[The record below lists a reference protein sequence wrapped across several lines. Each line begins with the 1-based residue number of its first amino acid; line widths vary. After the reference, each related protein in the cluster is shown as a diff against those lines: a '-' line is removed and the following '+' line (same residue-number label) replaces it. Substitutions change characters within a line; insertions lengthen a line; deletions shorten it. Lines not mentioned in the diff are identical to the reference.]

1 MVQEANVKRAQAEK
15 ALAESEMKVRSKVS
29 RPCGVRV
36 LHNLSWLSECWNNIF
51 TDAEHVLLLFRQTE
65 HEFNYLFS
73 PRRNGEFLLNPNM
86 TSNGALSR
94 MSSTFCCPIS

>member
-36 LHNLSWLSECWNNIF
+36 LHNLSWLSESRNNIF
-51 TDAEHVLLLFRQTE
+51 TDAEQTE
-65 HEFNYLFS
+65 HGFNYLFS
-73 PRRNGEFLLNPNM
+73 SAAQRRIFIK
-86 TSNGALSR
+86 S
-94 MSSTFCCPIS
+94 